1 MIPWEDLGEL
11 SKAFIFIKP
20 KLLPGGEGRGG
31 PTYSSQNPARLCPP
45 RAREMLEWL
54 SLWTPE
60 AAAFLGT
67 Q

>member
-20 KLLPGGEGRGG
+20 KLLPGGEARGG

-54 SLWTPE
+54 SL
-60 AAAFLGT
+60 
-67 Q
+67 

>member
-31 PTYSSQNPARLCPP
+31 THLLEPEPSPTLSTACP
-45 RAREMLEWL
+45 
-54 SLWTPE
+54 
-60 AAAFLGT
+60 
-67 Q
+67 